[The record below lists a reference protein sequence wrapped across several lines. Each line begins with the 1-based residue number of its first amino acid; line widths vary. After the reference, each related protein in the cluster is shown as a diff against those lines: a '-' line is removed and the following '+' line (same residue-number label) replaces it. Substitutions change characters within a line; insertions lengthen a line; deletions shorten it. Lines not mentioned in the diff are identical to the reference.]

1 MVRFNKLEKQL
12 LNIKI
17 MKIYIYLLLGLISCS
32 ITQAQ
37 VGIGTITP
45 NENAI
50 LEVSSTS
57 QGVGFPRMTT
67 AERDAIQDPV
77 EALIIYNTTADCL
90 QVNTS
95 SDIASP
101 NWVCLGIPTLAPLP
115 TNIQLGPRSDFF
127 VASVLD
133 NDYLPYDQSTQ
144 PTTAQTG
151 TLDADNNTA
160 TPPNEPPLD
169 IQGSIPPEATPVVIR
184 IPYTV
189 TGAGSIDLPLFSQT
203 VTVPADFTQLG
214 FASDITFRIPAQ
226 TNLTQGANKFIN
238 AQLFAEGGNALDIK
252 KLDLNVGLG
261 QDNLGILLGSF
272 TYVTNATADT
282 ESFNARAVPGI
293 PDRAFGNG
301 DNDLLYLPVTSANG
315 RVWLNNNLGAD
326 YANLNKAAFNLTQQ
340 ATSPSDANAYGSLYQ
355 WGRLTDGHELIN
367 RTSGAAVNGTTGIKS
382 PTNVPENSLFIIGSS
397 DWRSPQNDNLWQG
410 ESGTNN
416 PCPAG
421 YRIPTEAELN
431 AERLEFSTP
440 NAAGA
445 FASPLKL
452 PVAGFRSFSNGSL
465 SIVGSYGFY
474 WSSSVSGTNARLL
487 RFNSSFASMNAFN
500 RAFGFSIRCLKD

>member
-57 QGVGFPRMTT
+57 QGVGFPRMTS

-115 TNIQLGPRSDFF
+115 TNIQLGQRSDFF

-133 NDYLPYDQSTQ
+133 NDYLPYDQDDQ
-144 PTTAQTG
+144 PATAQTG
-151 TLDADNNTA
+151 TLDADGDTD
-160 TPPNEPPLD
+160 TSPGEPPLD
-169 IQGSIPPEATPVVIR
+169 IQGSIPPEANAVVIR

-189 TGAGSIDLPLFSQT
+189 TGSGSINLPLFSQT
-203 VTVPADFTQLG
+203 VTVPADFTELNVP
-214 FASDITFRIPAQ
+214 ANITFRIPAQ
-226 TNLTQGANKFIN
+226 TNLTSGANKFIE
-238 AQLFAEGGNALDIK
+238 AQLFAVGVTALDIK

-272 TYVTNATADT
+272 TYATNAAGDI

-301 DNDLLYLPVTSANG
+301 LNDLLYLPVTSTTGA
-315 RVWLNNNLGAD
+315 VWLNNNLGAD
-326 YANLNKAAFNLTQQ
+326 YANINKAAFNINQQ
-340 ATSPSDANAYGSLYQ
+340 ATSRTDANAYGSLYQ
-355 WGRLTDGHELIN
+355 WGRLADGHQI
-367 RTSGAAVNGTTGIKS
+367 RTSETTTTLS
-382 PTNVPENSLFIIGSS
+382 ATDTPENGNFIIESS

-410 ESGTNN
+410 VNGINN
-416 PCPAG
+416 PCPSG
-421 YRIPTEAELN
+421 YRIPTEAEWQAEDN
-431 AERLEFSTP
+431 AFSP
-440 NAAGA
+440 NNAAGA

-452 PVAGFRSFSNGSL
+452 PMAGRRNYSNGSL
-465 SIVGSYGFY
+465 RRVGSYGNY
-474 WSSSVSGTNARLL
+474 WSSSVSGTSARRLY
-487 RFNSSFASMNAFN
+487 FNSSDASMFTNN
-500 RAFGFSIRCLKD
+500 RALGFSVRCLKD

>member
-1 MVRFNKLEKQL
+1 M
-12 LNIKI
+12 
-17 MKIYIYLLLGLISCS
+17 LLGLISCS

-101 NWVCLGIPTLAPLP
+101 NWVCLGRLAPLP
-115 TNIQLGPRSDFF
+115 TNIQLGQRSDFF
-127 VASVLD
+127 VVSVLD
-133 NDYLPYDQSTQ
+133 NDYLPYNQSTQ
-144 PTTAQTG
+144 PTTAETG
-151 TLDADNNTA
+151 TSNADNNTA
-160 TPPNEPPLD
+160 TAPGETLID
-169 IQGSIPPEATPVVIR
+169 IQGSIPPEANAVVIR

-189 TGAGSIDLPLFSQT
+189 TGPGSIDLPLFSQT
-203 VTVPADFTQLG
+203 VTVPADFTELNVP
-214 FASDITFRIPAQ
+214 ANITFRIPAQ
-226 TNLTQGANKFIN
+226 TNLTSGANKFIE
-238 AQLFAEGGNALDIK
+238 AQLFAVGGTTLDIK

-272 TYVTNATADT
+272 TYATNAAGDI

-301 DNDLLYLPVTSANG
+301 DNDLLYLPVASTTGA
-315 RVWLNNNLGAD
+315 VWLNNNLGAD
-326 YANLNKAAFNLTQQ
+326 YANINKAAFNINQQ
-340 ATSPSDANAYGSLYQ
+340 ATSRTDANAYGSLYQ

-367 RTSGAAVNGTTGIKS
+367 RTSGAAVNGTTTTQSSGDQ
-382 PTNVPENSLFIIGSS
+382 PVDNSFIRGSS

-410 ESGTNN
+410 VNGINN
-416 PCPAG
+416 PCPSG
-421 YRIPTEAELN
+421 YRIPTEAEWQAEDN
-431 AERLEFSTP
+431 AFSP
-440 NAAGA
+440 NNAAGA

-452 PVAGFRSFSNGSL
+452 PMAGLRYYNNGSL
-465 SIVGSYGFY
+465 RGVGSSGLY
-474 WSSSVSGTNARLL
+474 WSSSVSGARALRLSFSSSNVNMNAR
-487 RFNSSFASMNAFN
+487 N
-500 RAFGFSIRCLKD
+500 RAEGFSVRCLKD

>member
-1 MVRFNKLEKQL
+1 
-12 LNIKI
+12 

-67 AERDAIQDPV
+67 AERYLIQDPV

-101 NWVCLGIPTLAPLP
+101 NWVCLGIPALAPLP
-115 TNIQLGPRSDFF
+115 TNIQLGQRSDFF
-127 VASVLD
+127 VVSVLD
-133 NDYLPYDQSTQ
+133 NDYLPYDQDDQ
-144 PTTAQTG
+144 PATAGTG
-151 TLDADNNTA
+151 TSNADNNTA
-160 TPPNEPPLD
+160 TEPGETLID
-169 IQGSIPPEATPVVIR
+169 IQGSIPPEANAVVIR

-189 TGAGSIDLPLFSQT
+189 TGSGSINLPLFSQT
-203 VTVPADFTQLG
+203 VTVPADFTELNVP
-214 FASDITFRIPAQ
+214 ANITFRIPAQ
-226 TNLTQGANKFIN
+226 TNLTSGANKFIE
-238 AQLFAEGGNALDIK
+238 AQLFAVGGTTLDIK

-272 TYVTNATADT
+272 TYATNAAGDI

-301 DNDLLYLPVTSANG
+301 LNDLLYLPVTSTTGA
-315 RVWLNNNLGAD
+315 VWLNNNLGAD
-326 YANLNKAAFNLTQQ
+326 YANVNKAVFNPTQQ
-340 ATSPSDANAYGSLYQ
+340 ATVSGDANAYGSLYQ

-367 RTSGAAVNGTTGIKS
+367 RTTNTPVNGTTTTRSIGDQ
-382 PTNVPENSLFIIGSS
+382 PVNNRFIIGSS
-397 DWRSPQNDNLWQG
+397 DWRTTLNNALWQG

-421 YRIPTEAELN
+421 YRIPTEAEWQAEDN
-431 AERLEFSTP
+431 AFSP
-440 NAAGA
+440 NNAAGA

-452 PVAGFRSFSNGSL
+452 PMAGYRRFSNGSL
-465 SIVGSYGFY
+465 YSVGSIGDY
-474 WSSSVSGTNARLL
+474 WSSTVRGSYARRLF
-487 RFNSSFASMNAFN
+487 FNSSNAN
-500 RAFGFSIRCLKD
+500 MTTSTRAYGFSVRCLKD

>member
-95 SDIASP
+95 SDIANP
-101 NWVCLGIPTLAPLP
+101 IWVCLGIPTLAPLP
-115 TNIQLGPRSDFF
+115 TNIQLGQRSDFF

-133 NDYLPYDQSTQ
+133 NDYLPYDQDDQ
-144 PTTAQTG
+144 PATAETG
-151 TLDADNNTA
+151 TFNADNNTA

-169 IQGSIPPEATPVVIR
+169 IQGSIPPEATPAVIR

-189 TGAGSIDLPLFSQT
+189 TGPGSINLPLFSQT
-203 VTVPADFTQLG
+203 VTVPGEFTESG
-214 FASDITFRIPAQ
+214 TASDITFRIPAQ

-238 AQLFAEGGNALDIK
+238 AQLFAVGVTALDIK

-282 ESFNARAVPGI
+282 ESFNVRAVPGI

-301 DNDLLYLPVTSANG
+301 DNDLLYLPVASTTGA
-315 RVWLNNNLGAD
+315 VWLNNNLGAD
-326 YANLNKAAFNLTQQ
+326 YANINKAAFNINQQ
-340 ATSPSDANAYGSLYQ
+340 ATSRTDANAYGSLYQ

-367 RTSGAAVNGTTGIKS
+367 RTSGAAVNGTTTTQSIGDQ
-382 PTNVPENSLFIIGSS
+382 PVDNSFIRGSS

-410 ESGTNN
+410 VNGINN
-416 PCPAG
+416 PCPSG
-421 YRIPTEAELN
+421 YRIPTQAEWQAEYN
-431 AERLEFSTP
+431 AFSP
-440 NAAGA
+440 NNAAGA

-452 PVAGFRSFSNGSL
+452 PLAGYRKFSNGSVRN
-465 SIVGSYGFY
+465 VGSIGDY
-474 WSSSVSGTNARLL
+474 WSSTVSGTNVRLL
-487 RFNSSFASMNAFN
+487 NFSSSNARMFAYD
-500 RAFGFSIRCLKD
+500 RAYGFSVRCLKD